1 MPSPNRQPLLPT
13 LMHLRIQLQHI
24 PDPRGRIL
32 SDASRIAFAD
42 VAGKLGDL
50 FEEYIPELRMVVVD
64 VRPLW
69 TALLPWALLILLR
82 YVVLLQSTE
91 GVPHHLLLSS
101 EDVDL
106 ISPLLHLLA
115 QLATIENIRE
125 AMAQSS
131 VFVAILTKAWMM
143 LFPHKDLRL
152 YITLTASLVGNR
164 NEFRHLA
171 AIASFT
177 PNLSLA
183 LLESIMHEFSPGRE
197 VDYVH
202 LDRVMWSMAW
212 IVCASPKGCI
222 FCSSLAV
229 RWVFGFA

>member
-1 MPSPNRQPLLPT
+1 
-13 LMHLRIQLQHI
+13 MHLRIQLQHI

-32 SDASRIAFAD
+32 SNASRTAFAD

-50 FEEYIPELRMVVVD
+50 FEEHIPELRMVVVD

-82 YVVLLQSTE
+82 YVVLLQSNE

-106 ISPLLHLLA
+106 ISALLRLLV
-115 QLATIENIRE
+115 QLATIEIVRE

-131 VFVAILTKAWMM
+131 AFVAVITKAWMM

-152 YITLTASLVGNR
+152 YVTLTASLVGNR
-164 NEFRHLA
+164 NESRHIA

-177 PNLSLA
+177 PNLSLP

-202 LDRVMWSMAW
+202 LDRVMWSMAR

-222 FCSSLAV
+222 FCSSSAV
-229 RWVFGFA
+229 HWVFGFA